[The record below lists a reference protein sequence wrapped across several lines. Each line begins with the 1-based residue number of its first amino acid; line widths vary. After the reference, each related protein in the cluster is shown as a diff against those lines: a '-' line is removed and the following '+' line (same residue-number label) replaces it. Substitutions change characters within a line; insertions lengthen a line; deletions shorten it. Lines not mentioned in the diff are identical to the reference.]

1 MAALSNRGNGEGA
14 RTGSAST
21 RPAAWGNGTAA
32 AGTATMAAAIE
43 AATSSTDA
51 SDSSARFRWCGT
63 VAAPVT
69 APERLPRRRPPA
81 ATGAGGR

>member
-1 MAALSNRGNGEGA
+1 LSNRGNGNGA

-21 RPAAWGNGTAA
+21 RPAASGNGTAA
-32 AGTATMAAAIE
+32 AGTTTMAAAIE

-69 APERLPRRRPPA
+69 TLGRLRRWPPV